1 MQPRMVEALSLGV
14 VTVID
19 WLPSRSLD
27 RRQKHENPESVKLSK
42 FSHLEFVE
50 FQNPFFSVFSVEARG
65 GSYRLCWAAY
75 GFPQVTSFVPGSTF
89 GCLHGSLCIFFHVIC
104 RFLVLKQ
111 SFKWI
116 SQLFREHFWLQKFSF

>member
-27 RRQKHENPESVKLSK
+27 RRRKHENPESVKLSK

-50 FQNPFFSVFSVEARG
+50 FQNPFCLRYFRLRPEVEATDSAGRHT
-65 GSYRLCWAAY
+65 
-75 GFPQVTSFVPGSTF
+75 V
-89 GCLHGSLCIFFHVIC
+89 
-104 RFLVLKQ
+104 FL
-111 SFKWI
+111 
-116 SQLFREHFWLQKFSF
+116 R